1 MIYLLG
7 DFFESECGLSE
18 VVDMATTDIQNIF
31 NYLSLDNLDLRV
43 IMDKEIVIMP
53 NGRKDKYELAISLDM
68 LSRFDVCAPAFINEC
83 DEYEEMRTKI
93 SSWCD
98 KINKELQ
105 ERRLREEEEKRRIKE
120 EKDRA
125 IYEKLKA
132 KYES

>member
-7 DFFESECGLSE
+7 DFFVSEGGLSE

-53 NGRKDKYELAISLDM
+53 NGHTDRFELSISLDM
-68 LSRFDVCAPAFINEC
+68 LSRFDICAPSFIRES
-83 DEYEEMRTKI
+83 DEYDVMREKI

-98 KINKELQ
+98 KINKELK
-105 ERRLREEEEKRRIKE
+105 EIKMREEEEKRRIKE
-120 EKDRA
+120 EKERVQ
-125 IYEKLKA
+125 YERLKA